1 MISKYINFCRRYFF
15 GKQLFG
21 VAAALFAAFMV
32 FASSS
37 VDAAAAE
44 DAVQILLTQKK
55 VIKDKDGKEQKI
67 DADNVLPGDIVEY
80 RAVYRNNSKG
90 RVSGLLAD
98 LPIPEG
104 LAFIEGSAT
113 PSAGL
118 KAAAV
123 KSPSAASFSALP
135 LMGKDAEGKVVR
147 LPLSDYRVLRWTVG
161 TLAPGAQVVVSARA
175 KVIAP
180 APLTA
185 SARPN
190 AQQAPPRKAA
200 SPR

>member
-1 MISKYINFCRRYFF
+1 MFCKLNARSGGGLIARR
-15 GKQLFG
+15 LFIA
-21 VAAALFAAFMV
+21 VAAALVAAIMLV
-32 FASSS
+32 SGSAQA
-37 VDAAAAE
+37 VAAE
-44 DAVQILLTQKK
+44 EAVQILLTQQK
-55 VIKDKDGKEQKI
+55 VIKDKNGKEQKI
-67 DADNVLPGDIVEY
+67 DAANVLPGDIVEY
-80 RAVYRNNSKG
+80 QATYRNVSKG

-104 LAFIEGSAT
+104 LAYVEGSAT
-113 PSAGL
+113 PAAGL

-123 KSPSAASFSALP
+123 KTPSPASVSALP
-135 LMGKDAEGKVVR
+135 LMGKDATGTTVR
-147 LPLSDYRVLRWTVG
+147 LPLSDYRVLRWNVG

-190 AQQAPPRKAA
+190 AQQAPPQKAA
-200 SPR
+200 SRP